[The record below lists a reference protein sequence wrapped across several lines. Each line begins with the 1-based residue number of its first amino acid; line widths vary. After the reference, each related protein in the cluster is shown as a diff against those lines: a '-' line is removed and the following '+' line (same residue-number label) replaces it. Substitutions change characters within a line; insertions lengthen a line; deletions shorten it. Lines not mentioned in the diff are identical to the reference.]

1 MHVATL
7 RLEIRVRDCTV
18 ARVKRRRVR
27 AIVEKLHRHF
37 NVSVAEVDLREH
49 PDEVVLAAAA
59 VAETRR
65 EAREPLGRI
74 ADALTA
80 HPRVELLAREL
91 IEF

>member
-7 RLEIRVRDCTV
+7 RLAIRVRDCTS

-27 AIVEKLHRHF
+27 AIVEKLHKHF

-49 PDEVVLAAAA
+49 PNEVVLAAAA

-74 ADALTA
+74 ADAMA
-80 HPRVELLAREL
+80 VHPRVELLGHDL
-91 IEF
+91 IEV